1 MAGLT
6 VMDIRVLMS
15 SNAVRATIF
24 LAGLVAVLN
33 VMTTMAVMM

>member
-24 LAGLVAVLN
+24 LAGLVVVLN